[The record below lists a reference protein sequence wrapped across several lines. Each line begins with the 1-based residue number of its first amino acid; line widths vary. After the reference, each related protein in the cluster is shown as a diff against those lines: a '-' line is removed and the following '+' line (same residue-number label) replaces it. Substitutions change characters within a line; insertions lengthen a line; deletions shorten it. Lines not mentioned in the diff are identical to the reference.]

1 MKHTP
6 LLLQPDFLVGLPQQ
20 QPVDKTPHIT
30 LHAFCETP
38 SVATSIS
45 RAITDRRLSRARAD
59 VTTGGIRAAIAYCTD
74 HPTPDVLILESS
86 AARGDLLADLA
97 DLAPVC
103 DAKTKVIVVGLS
115 NDIALYRELVA
126 GGIAEYLLAPVD
138 ALTVIGAVLRLFP
151 NDNAVRIGKIHAVI
165 GTKGGVGSSMLAQNL
180 ASAIAQSSFATL
192 LADMDLQFGTAAL
205 NYNIDC
211 QTGFADQLP
220 EAENLDGALL
230 GRLLFKHGPHLS
242 VLPCAKTAHI
252 AKEPDVDVIAKMLD
266 LARATFPHVVLD
278 LPNAWSPLV
287 RSALVA
293 ADDVLLVAEPN
304 LANLRNARCMLDFLK
319 QVRPNDLPLL
329 LILNRIGMPKRR
341 EIKPAKFA
349 AALEIGLSAQIG
361 FDAAVFSTAAANGQ
375 MITEVSRKAAIA
387 PVLEQLAELL
397 TGRSKQQ
404 KSKRRGHF
412 WGR

>member
-1 MKHTP
+1 MKHAP
-6 LLLQPDFLVGLPQQ
+6 LLLQPDFLVGLPQN
-20 QPVDKTPHIT
+20 QPVGKTPHIT

-45 RAITDRRLSRARAD
+45 RATTDRRLSRARTD
-59 VTTGGIRAAIAYCTD
+59 VTMGGIGAAIAYCTD

-97 DLAPVC
+97 NLAPVC
-103 DAKTKVIVVGLS
+103 DAKTKVVVVGLS

-126 GGIAEYLLAPVD
+126 GGVAEYLLAPVD
-138 ALTVIGAVLRLFP
+138 ALTIIAAVLRLFP
-151 NDNAVRIGKIHAVI
+151 NDSATRIGKIHAVI
-165 GTKGGVGSSMLAQNL
+165 GTKGGVGSSALAQNL
-180 ASAIAQSSFATL
+180 AFAIAQSAFATL

-205 NYNIDC
+205 NCNIDC
-211 QTGFADQLP
+211 HTGFADQLP
-220 EAENLDGALL
+220 EAENLDSALL
-230 GRLLFKHGPHLS
+230 ERLLFKHGPHLS
-242 VLPCAKTAHI
+242 VLPCATTAHI

-293 ADDVLLVAEPN
+293 ADDILLVSEPD

-319 QVRPNDLPLL
+319 QVRPNDRPPR
-329 LILNRIGMPKRR
+329 LILNRVGMPKRR

-349 AALEIGLSAQIG
+349 AALEIGLSAKID
-361 FDAAVFSTAAANGQ
+361 FDPAVFSTAAVNGQ
-375 MITEVSRKAAIA
+375 MITEASRKAAVV
-387 PVLEQLAELL
+387 PVFDLLAEQL
-397 TGRSKQQ
+397 TGRATQRNP
-404 KSKRRGHF
+404 KRLSRF